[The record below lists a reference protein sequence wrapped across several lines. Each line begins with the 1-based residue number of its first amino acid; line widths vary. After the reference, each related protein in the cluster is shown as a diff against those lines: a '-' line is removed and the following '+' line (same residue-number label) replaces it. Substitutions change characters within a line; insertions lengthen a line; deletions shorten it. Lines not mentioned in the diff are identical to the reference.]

1 MKNLFYNLYAL
12 FFNLCRKLF
21 PLKNNRVAFVAPHNG
36 GNHDSLGIMKKY
48 VEALGG
54 YETVS
59 VSTRDLKISGFSSI
73 FKAIGFFISG
83 AKKLAESRYVFLND
97 NFMPMAKL
105 NFSPEATVIQL
116 WHAEGAFK
124 KFGISAP
131 LPDEIIRREKACSE
145 KLDHI
150 ICSSRNVA
158 PLYAEAFGTDISKV
172 LPLGSPRV
180 DELLAECDISS
191 LRKTFDEK
199 HPECRGKK
207 LILYA
212 PTFRE
217 DPEKDSALLSHINA
231 EKFNTELGGEY
242 RLLIKLHPQINSA
255 SPVKGTTDVTK
266 EDIGMLTHICDMVIT
281 DYSSVCM
288 DFALLMKPCIFFA
301 FDLEEY
307 EKERSFYFDYESYV
321 PGKVAK
327 NFDGVIEAIK
337 NPRSSEEKLQSFREF
352 NFDYF
357 DCGNA
362 KRIFDA
368 VISSNS

>member
-12 FFNLCRKLF
+12 FFNICRKIF
-21 PLKNNRVAFVAPHNG
+21 PLKSNGIAFVAPHNG
-36 GNHDSLGIMKKY
+36 GENDSLGIMKKY
-48 VEALGG
+48 VESLGE

-59 VSTRDLKISGFSSI
+59 VSTRDLKSGSI
-73 FKAIGFFISG
+73 IRAIGFFTSG
-83 AKKLAESRYVFLND
+83 AKKLATSKYVFLND

-105 NFSPEATVIQL
+105 NFSPDATVIQL

-124 KFGISAP
+124 KFGLSAP
-131 LPDEIIRREKACSE
+131 LSDDIIKREKACSE
-145 KLDHI
+145 RLDYI
-150 ICSSRNVA
+150 ICSSKNVA
-158 PLYAEAFGTDISKV
+158 PIYAEAFGTKIEKI

-180 DELLAECDISS
+180 DELLADCDIDSM
-191 LRKTFDEK
+191 RKAFDEK
-199 HPECRGKK
+199 HPGCSGKK

-217 DPEKDSALLSHINA
+217 SPEKDSALLSHIDA
-231 EKFNTELGGEY
+231 EKFNAEFGKEY
-242 RLLIKLHPQINSA
+242 QLLIKLHPQINSA
-255 SPVKGTTDVTK
+255 SPIENTIDVTK

-288 DFALLMKPCIFFA
+288 DFALLSKPCIFFA

-321 PGKVAK
+321 PGKVTE

-337 NPRSSEEKLQSFREF
+337 NPQSSEAALRSFREF
-352 NFDYF
+352 NFDYT
-357 DCGNA
+357 DCNNT